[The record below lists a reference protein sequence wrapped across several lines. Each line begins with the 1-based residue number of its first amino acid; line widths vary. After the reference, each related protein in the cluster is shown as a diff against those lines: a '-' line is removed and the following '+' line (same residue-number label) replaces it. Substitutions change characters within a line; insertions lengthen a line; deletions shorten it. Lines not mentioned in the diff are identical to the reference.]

1 MMLELEYKSFTYN
14 NISLTAYIDKKQF
27 FFFKAIEV
35 ARVLGYQNCGKA
47 IQIHVSP
54 ENKTVVLL
62 NCSLPQNGV
71 TNKCASRAKLY
82 NLINEVGF
90 YQLVFNSKLETAQ
103 IFRQWVFKTVL
114 SSIRKYGLYKLFDN
128 PHNKML
134 QICNET
140 RFIFKVIRRFY
151 PHALLLP
158 GLGELQDTSSKRID
172 AYRKGY
178 QRGQADIIIG
188 NKHFSYQGFASEL
201 KNPNNRYQIS
211 DSQLKVEKIYK
222 LNGYKYLCSND
233 YDFIIKEIHDYM
245 TGIRLPCNHCNKNFK
260 HLDSLNNHH
269 KYFHKITG

>member
-1 MMLELEYKSFTYN
+1 M
-14 NISLTAYIDKKQF
+14 AD
-27 FFFKAIEV
+27 
-35 ARVLGYQNCGKA
+35 VLGYQNCRKA
-47 IQIHVSP
+47 IQMHVSP
-54 ENKTVVLL
+54 ENKILTFL
-62 NCSLPQNGV
+62 NCCLPQIGV
-71 TNKCASRAKLY
+71 TNKSDNRAKLY

-90 YQLVFNSKLETAQ
+90 YQLVFNSQLETAQ
-103 IFRQWVFKTVL
+103 MFRRWVFKTVL
-114 SSIRKYGLYKLFDN
+114 PSIRKYGLYKLFDN

-140 RFIFKVIRRFY
+140 SLHYQIIKVIRRFY

-178 QRGQADIIIG
+178 QRGQANIVIG
-188 NKHFSYQGFASEL
+188 NKHIAYQGFAIEL
-201 KNPNNRYQIS
+201 KNPNNYYQVS
-211 DSQLKVEKIYK
+211 DAQLNMEKIYK

-245 TGIRLPCNHCNKNFK
+245 TGIRLSCNHCNKKFK
-260 HLDSLNNHH
+260 HLNSLNNHH